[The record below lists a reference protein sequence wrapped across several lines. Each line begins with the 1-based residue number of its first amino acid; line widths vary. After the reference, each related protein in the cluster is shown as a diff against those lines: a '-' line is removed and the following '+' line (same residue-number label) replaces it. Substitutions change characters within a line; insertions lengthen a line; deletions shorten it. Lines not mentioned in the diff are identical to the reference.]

1 MFVLTTI
8 AAMLMS
14 AGTFCLLWW
23 FPLPVQGSPHSR
35 TPHRLFRIDFVLGA
49 IGTVS
54 YVAQLVR
61 LVIVGV
67 EIPSHTSKSI
77 VVLMYVVMMLAIILF
92 GICAVNF
99 IRATIS
105 ARKP

>member
-23 FPLPVQGSPHSR
+23 FPFPIQGSPHSR
-35 TPHRLFRIDFVLGA
+35 TPHKLFRVDFVLGT

-61 LVIVGV
+61 LAIVGV
-67 EIPSHTSKSI
+67 EIPSHTSENI
-77 VVLMYVVMMLAIILF
+77 VVLMYAVMMLAVILF
-92 GICAVNF
+92 GICTVNF
-99 IRATIS
+99 VRAAIS
-105 ARKP
+105 ARKS